1 MNADATATPFDAIAA
16 AYDEDDFHQV
26 VAERLV
32 TGISAAPAHVVVD
45 VATGTGSA
53 AFAAL
58 EHLDPQRVV
67 AVDLSSAMVASAMA
81 KAASLDPAGV
91 IEWSV
96 GNAVPAPVADGTAD
110 VVLCASSLHFLGAA
124 AFGDWLRVLRPG
136 GVLAFSVPSA
146 AVFAPSPV
154 FAELVADDIALPT
167 DAAGAARLAE
177 AAGFVRVSATE
188 VRIVTDRT
196 RIAFLVH
203 AEAPSR

>member
-1 MNADATATPFDAIAA
+1 MTTDATATPFDAIAA

-32 TGISAAPAHVVVD
+32 TGIPAPRAGLVVD

-58 EHLDPQRVV
+58 EHLRPRRVV
-67 AVDLSSAMVASAMA
+67 AVDLSSKMVASAVA

-91 IEWSV
+91 VEWSV

-124 AFGDWLRVLRPG
+124 AFSDWSRVLRPG

-146 AVFAPSPV
+146 EVFSPSPA

-167 DAAGAARLAE
+167 DVAGAARLAE

-188 VRIVTDRT
+188 VRIVTDRP

-203 AEAPSR
+203 AEAPGN